1 MSTADEVSED
11 RMIALR
17 KRAEIDSKYL
27 VVFDVVFDQTN
38 PSEIGQSLNRYGDS
52 FVESTQR
59 VLFSS
64 FRKNDQLSFAK
75 YCKDWQAFLQ
85 NYQMHIIGRKA
96 AGLKPVLRR
105 KASVQSS

>member
-1 MSTADEVSED
+1 MSNADEVSED

-27 VVFDVVFDQTN
+27 VVFDVVFDQN
-38 PSEIGQSLNRYGDS
+38 DPSEIGQSLNRYGDS

-64 FRKNDQLSFAK
+64 FRKNNQLSF
-75 YCKDWQAFLQ
+75 C
-85 NYQMHIIGRKA
+85 
-96 AGLKPVLRR
+96 
-105 KASVQSS
+105 